1 MRQRELIYMK
11 FSTRHIEF
19 EDIIKLAETN
29 SAANLAAA
37 KANHLGNCAECSAQF
52 RQLGNLFSLA
62 PKDFNETVSQSA
74 TANLLNIYR
83 KTAAKPRQSLTNRLA
98 GLLIF
103 DDWKPEFALNER
115 LSFQD
120 TRQLLYKAGDY
131 TIDLRVHLADD
142 RFLISGQI
150 FPETVSA
157 VVRIYNAKTSLET
170 SLSEDG
176 EFDFPPFAEGIFNLQ
191 IVLESETIELNDISL
206 A

>member
-1 MRQRELIYMK
+1 MK

-19 EDIIKLAETN
+19 EEIIKLAEN
-29 SAANLAAA
+29 DSASELSSA
-37 KANHLGNCAECSAQF
+37 KANHLGSCAECSVQL
-52 RQLGNLFSLA
+52 RQLKNLFSLA
-62 PKDFNETVSQSA
+62 PKEFPETVSQA
-74 TANLLNIYR
+74 TTAHLLNIYR
-83 KTAAKPRQSLTNRLA
+83 QPAAKTRKSLTNRLA

-150 FPETVSA
+150 FPEAFAA
-157 VVRIYNAKTSLET
+157 VVRIYNAKISLET
-170 SLSEDG
+170 SLNEDG
-176 EFDFPPFAEGIFNLQ
+176 EFDFPPFDEGNFNLQ
-191 IVLESETIELNDISL
+191 IVTENETIELNDISL

>member
-1 MRQRELIYMK
+1 MK
-11 FSTRHIEF
+11 LSNRHIKF

-29 SAANLAAA
+29 LAANLAAA
-37 KANHLGNCAECSAQF
+37 ETDHLGNCAECSAQF
-52 RQLGNLFSLA
+52 RQLSNLFHLA
-62 PKDFNETVSQSA
+62 PKGFNETVPQWA

-83 KTAAKPRQSLTNRLA
+83 KPALKSRLSLTNRLA

-120 TRQLLYKAGDY
+120 TRQLLYKAGDC
-131 TIDLRVHLADD
+131 TIDLRVHLAEDQ
-142 RFLISGQI
+142 FLISGQI
-150 FPETVSA
+150 FPESLSA

-170 SLSEDG
+170 SLNENG
-176 EFDFPPFAEGIFNLQ
+176 EFDFPPFAEGTFNLQ
-191 IVLESETIELNDISL
+191 IVTENETIELNDISL

>member
-1 MRQRELIYMK
+1 MRCELNFMN
-11 FSTRHIEF
+11 FSKKHIEF
-19 EDIIKLAETN
+19 EEIIKLAEN
-29 SAANLAAA
+29 DSASGLSAA
-37 KANHLGNCAECSAQF
+37 KANHLGSCAECPVQL

-62 PKDFNETVSQSA
+62 PKGFNEIVPQAA
-74 TANLLNIYR
+74 TAHLLNIYR
-83 KTAAKPRQSLTNRLA
+83 QPAAKSRPSLINRLA

-142 RFLISGQI
+142 NYLISGQI
-150 FPETVSA
+150 FPQSISA
-157 VVRIYNAKTSLET
+157 VVRIYNTKISLET
-170 SLSEDG
+170 SLNEDG

-191 IVLESETIELNDISL
+191 IVLENETIELNNISF